1 LTFFYLLDV
10 VKLWIPQGS
19 DKSIEK
25 HCILQLQNNNKKNKY
40 GSKKW
45 SSPKEW
51 VGYAKTKVNGVLAW

>member
-1 LTFFYLLDV
+1 

-51 VGYAKTKVNGVLAW
+51 VGHAKTKVNGVLAW